1 MDKTMNQ
8 QANDLLVTFR
18 AEAEERLTV
27 ITDTL
32 RRLQTTTQPEA
43 YFSLLG
49 EVFGNI
55 QSLRG
60 AASTVEQPDIEAMMQ
75 SLEDIFAR
83 LRHDDMRLAPDGYTV
98 VDQALATALDVVRD
112 PMGRHATSVSDA
124 VEALMRLA
132 EEGQEQGLLVAAELT
147 DAAPANNN
155 WDSFLDQPEAP
166 VLQGDRDGRAP
177 SEAVVEELAVPVS
190 VTVLSEQPT
199 LALAPRS
206 ASATVLARE
215 SNEAVSIP
223 EELLV
228 SAPEELLV
236 SAPEAPAPI
245 PVVVLSLPV
254 VVAAPAAPELSS
266 APVHVS
272 LVRKSDRDGRVP
284 SMDGRAPSVAPVH
297 SLVAPELMEAIRAAF
312 RGEADEHLE
321 VLESGLLALEKTE
334 SADERANALERTFRA
349 AHSLKGA
356 ARAVGLTEVQSV
368 CQAVEQVFA
377 GLKQGEIRLASNDFD
392 TMHRALDTINALL
405 TDTLTADDQVD
416 EAIDGLRALVESAQ
430 EPIILTA
437 PPIEELPAP
446 TSPVSESIP
455 VDVRPRIVAVDS
467 PQGSAPQ
474 VAAPRRGPRVVE
486 EPVLRTT
493 GETVRVTTAKL
504 DSLLLQAEEMLTVR
518 QAAGERTVELRAV
531 LGSLTE
537 WRKEWNKISAQ
548 ARKLQRIYEGTSEQ
562 DRQAQPYLPLANKL
576 LEFFYWNESH
586 FNSLEGTLK
595 NVSRAA
601 ERDYRQAGTLIGRLL
616 DDTKKVLM
624 LPFASLLNSFPKM
637 VRDLSRTLTKE
648 VEMVMQGAEVEID
661 KRILD
666 AVKDPLI
673 HLLRNCVDHGIE
685 SSSDRTRKGKDAR
698 GTVSINVS
706 QIGVSKVEIL
716 VSDDGAGINHAA
728 VVAAAV
734 KKGVLS
740 AAEARGLDDQAA
752 TALIF
757 QSAVSTS
764 ATVTELSGRGLG
776 MAIVREKVE
785 RLGGQVWVETTA
797 GHGTTF
803 RILLPLTL
811 ATFRGFFVETGG
823 ETFVIPTVNVERV
836 VRIRP
841 AEIKVIEGVETIML
855 NGKPLGLA
863 RLHKVLDIPA
873 VEHTDADT
881 ATGFLRGLVLTSGDR
896 RVLFCV
902 DQIVNE
908 QEALF
913 KNLGTY
919 LEAVPHVAGVTVLGS
934 GKVVPIMDVPN
945 LVRTAIEGS
954 AGQSTTRAEVL
965 VRPMGKRAVLL
976 VEDSVTSRMLLKG
989 ILESAG
995 YEVTTAIDGLDAL
1008 GQLGRR
1014 SFDLVVSDVEM
1025 PRMNGFEL
1033 TAQLRT
1039 QDKHLHLPVVLVTG
1053 LESPKDRARG
1063 MEAGASAYIVKGD
1076 FTQNDL
1082 LNTVQRFIPAMA
1094 A

>member
-1 MDKTMNQ
+1 
-8 QANDLLVTFR
+8 
-18 AEAEERLTV
+18 E
-27 ITDTL
+27 
-32 RRLQTTTQPEA
+32 
-43 YFSLLG
+43 
-49 EVFGNI
+49 
-55 QSLRG
+55 QSL
-60 AASTVEQPDIEAMMQ
+60 T
-75 SLEDIFAR
+75 
-83 LRHDDMRLAPDGYTV
+83 
-98 VDQALATALDVVRD
+98 TALNVVRS
-112 PMGRHATSVSDA
+112 PTGRYSTSVSDA

-132 EEGQEQGLLVAAELT
+132 DEGEEQGLVIAAEL
-147 DAAPANNN
+147 AALTPGAIAANN
-155 WDSFLDQPEAP
+155 WDSFIDQPEVP
-166 VLQGDRDGRAP
+166 VLQSNRDDRASREEMILA
-177 SEAVVEELAVPVS
+177 SSVEERSEVVPEEPPVS
-190 VTVLSEQPT
+190 VS
-199 LALAPRS
+199 
-206 ASATVLARE
+206 
-215 SNEAVSIP
+215 
-223 EELLV
+223 EELPV
-228 SAPEELLV
+228 SV
-236 SAPEAPAPI
+236 PEAPTPI
-245 PVVVLSLPV
+245 PVVVLPPREV
-254 VVAAPAAPELSS
+254 APPAAPAPSFGAP
-266 APVHVS
+266 AQ
-272 LVRKSDRDGRVP
+272 
-284 SMDGRAPSVAPVH
+284 

-321 VLESGLLALEKTE
+321 VLETGLLALEKAET
-334 SADERANALERTFRA
+334 ADERASVLERTFRA

-368 CQAVEQVFA
+368 CQAVEHVFA
-377 GLKQGEIRLASNDFD
+377 GLKQGEIRLASDGFD

-405 TDTLTADDQVD
+405 TGALTADDLVD
-416 EAIDGLRALVESAQ
+416 ETIDGLRALVESAQ
-430 EPIILTA
+430 EPITLTA
-437 PPIEELPAP
+437 PPIEEPSAP
-446 TSPVSESIP
+446 TPPVSESIP
-455 VDVRPRIVAVDS
+455 VDVRPRIVAVDA

-486 EPVLRTT
+486 EPVLRAT
-493 GETVRVTTAKL
+493 GETIRVTTAKL

-531 LGSLTE
+531 LGSLID

-576 LEFFYWNESH
+576 LEFLYWNESH

-595 NVSRAA
+595 NVTRSA
-601 ERDYRQAGTLIGRLL
+601 ERDHRQAGTLIGRLL

-637 VRDLSRTLTKE
+637 VRDLSRALNKDVE
-648 VEMVMQGAEVEID
+648 VVMQGAEVEID

-685 SSSDRTRKGKDAR
+685 SPGERTRKGKDAR
-698 GTVSINVS
+698 GTVSINVL

-716 VSDDGAGINHAA
+716 VSDDGTGINHAA

-734 KKGVLS
+734 KKGILS
-740 AAEARGLDDQAA
+740 EQEARALDEQAA

-811 ATFRGFFVETGG
+811 ATFRGFFVESGG
-823 ETFVIPTVNVERV
+823 EMFVIPTVNVERV

-855 NGKPLGLA
+855 NGRPLGVA

-873 VEHTDADT
+873 LEHQDTDT

-902 DQIVNE
+902 DQIANE

-913 KNLGTY
+913 KSLGTY

-934 GKVVPIMDVPN
+934 GKVVPIIDVPN

-954 AGQSTTRAEVL
+954 AGQSTTRAEV
-965 VRPMGKRAVLL
+965 VIRPMGKRAVLL

-1033 TAQLRT
+1033 TTQLRT

-1053 LESPKDRARG
+1053 LESPRDRARG

-1082 LNTVQRFIPAMA
+1082 LTTVQRFIPAMA